1 MSKKNSSVILKE
13 RLINND
19 ELSLIYFNFK
29 RKVIKLEKK
38 NFLVAVSGG
47 PDSLALAALAKLYS
61 IENKI
66 KIYFVL
72 INHNLRK
79 NSSQEAKNVKK
90 LLKKFQINLTILLNK
105 KKVINTSSIGLSNLN
120 ERYKILTGKEINIE
134 KRNEH
139 FVVELPLL

>member
-13 RLINND
+13 RLINDD
-19 ELSLIYFNFK
+19 ELSLVYFNFK

-66 KIYFVL
+66 KIY
-72 INHNLRK
+72 
-79 NSSQEAKNVKK
+79 
-90 LLKKFQINLTILLNK
+90 
-105 KKVINTSSIGLSNLN
+105 
-120 ERYKILTGKEINIE
+120 
-134 KRNEH
+134 
-139 FVVELPLL
+139 